1 MNSKYKTM
9 FAHSTPQGL
18 LRSVARVVCVV
29 AMAYYMGK
37 AITSGVNTLGAII
50 YSLFPVFAF
59 GGTLLLLE
67 TQKGNFAFSFSL
79 PSPLDVKAFKK
90 ALAAAVIGLIAGV
103 LLLHS
108 GMNSPVDLIM
118 ILLVIL
124 SAALSVVLMLRG
136 QAVQALCVFI
146 LAWPFIIFENG
157 HGRFFFYLTN
167 IFTEISTFDTPDIA
181 MLTYICLLLACWLI
195 GLAINPKRLAPASW
209 SSGIWLFV
217 VAGLLSTLLSPQPL
231 SSLVQF
237 INVILLP
244 VLLFIFFSNEVRSW
258 SDFRKLSLVLGF
270 TMAIITFVWLYYAL
284 YASPDPS
291 LAISEF
297 ASTRGG
303 GGKILGSRYAG
314 YNGIYYEYLSPLI
327 LPSVLALSVTANNL
341 RAKTLWIL
349 TAILMLGATFL
360 TFGRNGW
367 IATLLCL
374 QPWIWRYRRGRL
386 LGVLSLACCF
396 VLIYHF
402 NEIFNELFSRFAVF
416 LSWRNINEL
425 IHFRIWKASV
435 DMFLKHPWHGIGI
448 GMFKEFTAGYN
459 LFVWVEDES
468 SRVIP
473 LEVINAHAAFFQ
485 IISELG
491 ILGLIAWGA
500 MLWIP
505 LRNVFSRSKMNS
517 LSSYRESPWS
527 IALQS
532 YSLVLTFFFFSGPLS
547 WLGVESPQIIIFFLW
562 LAVVSNKDVFWKNFH
577 MNKGLVKDQSSRIG
591 SIT

>member
-1 MNSKYKTM
+1 M

-18 LRSVARVVCVV
+18 LLSVARVVCVV

-37 AITSGVNTLGAII
+37 AITSGGSTLGAII

-103 LLLHS
+103 LLLHY
-108 GMNSPVDLIM
+108 GINSPVDLIM

-167 IFTEISTFDTPDIA
+167 QFIEILPSNTPDIV

-195 GLAINPKRLAPASW
+195 GLAINPKRLVPASW
-209 SSGIWLFV
+209 SLGIWLFV

-244 VLLFIFFSNEVRSW
+244 VLLFIFFVNEVRSW
-258 SDFRKLSLVLGF
+258 SDFKKLSFVLGF
-270 TMAIITFVWLYYAL
+270 TMVIITLVWLYYAL
-284 YASPDPS
+284 YRNPEPS
-291 LAISEF
+291 LAIFEF

-303 GGKILGSRYAG
+303 GGTILGSRYAG

-327 LPSVLALSVTANNL
+327 LPSVLALLVTANNL

-367 IATLLCL
+367 IATFLCL

-386 LGVLSLACCF
+386 VGLLSLACCF
-396 VLIYHF
+396 VLIYYF
-402 NEIFNELFSRFAVF
+402 SEIFIEIFSRFAIYA
-416 LSWRNINEL
+416 SWENIQED
-425 IHFRIWKASV
+425 IHFRIWKAAV

-448 GMFKEFTAGYN
+448 GMFKEFTASHN
-459 LFVWVEDES
+459 LFVWVQDES
-468 SRVIP
+468 LRVIP
-473 LEVINAHAAFFQ
+473 LNVIEAHGAFFQ

-505 LRNVFSRSKMNS
+505 FRNVFSRSKGNS
-517 LSSYRESPWS
+517 LKSFRESPWAN
-527 IALQS
+527 ALQA
-532 YSLVLTFFFFSGPLS
+532 YSLVLIFFFFIGPLS
-547 WLGVESPQIIIFFLW
+547 WWGVESPRIILFFLW
-562 LAVVSNKDVFWKNFH
+562 LAVISNRDGFWRDFHPNKDFIN
-577 MNKGLVKDQSSRIG
+577 QE
-591 SIT
+591 